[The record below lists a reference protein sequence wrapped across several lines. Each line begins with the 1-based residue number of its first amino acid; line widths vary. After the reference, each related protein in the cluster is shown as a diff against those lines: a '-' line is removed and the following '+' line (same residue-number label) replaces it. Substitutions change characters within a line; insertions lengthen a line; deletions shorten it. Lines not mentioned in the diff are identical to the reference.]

1 MVSYWNKCILH
12 THHVLATGILFF
24 ILSSPFLSNYTA
36 ERHAVASI
44 IIAVACREETVS
56 RKTQLVY

>member
-1 MVSYWNKCILH
+1 MVSCWNKCILH

-36 ERHAVASI
+36 EGEATTFI
-44 IIAVACREETVS
+44 ITMSCT
-56 RKTQLVY
+56 